1 MDTVFLE
8 IIQEDNRTVLRS
20 GNYSV
25 SDATVLLG
33 CNKMRLI
40 GFESEY
46 ETRDTVYLEG
56 QGIPG
61 QNRIQILVLPV
72 SS

>member
-1 MDTVFLE
+1 MDTVLLE
-8 IIQEDNRTVLRS
+8 IIQEDNHTVLRS
-20 GNYSV
+20 GNYLV

-33 CNKMRLI
+33 CNRMRLI

-46 ETRDTVYLEG
+46 ETRHTVYLEG

-72 SS
+72 IS